1 MVSEIQ
7 PYAWLPNKD
16 RQILGGMATDLDT
29 QLGRVVDA
37 FKARGWWNNTLLWL
51 VADNGKPHC
60 LLPRAFLVMLACMH
74 AYAGGPPYVANSN
87 WPMRGGKW
95 TSFEGGTHL
104 TAFAV
109 HGGGL
114 LPSKN
119 FTGLAH
125 HVDLVQ
131 SAGDRCPT
139 VEGAVC
145 QTHRRL
151 AIGPDVT
158 CGSRLRLQ

>member
-1 MVSEIQ
+1 M
-7 PYAWLPNKD
+7 
-16 RQILGGMATDLDT
+16 
-29 QLGRVVDA
+29 RV
-37 FKARGWWNNTLLWL
+37 
-51 VADNGKPHC
+51 
-60 LLPRAFLVMLACMH
+60 
-74 AYAGGPPYVANSN
+74 GGPPYVANSN

-125 HVDLVQ
+125 HVDLVRCEL
-131 SAGDRCPT
+131 ATCDWTLGDFILI
-139 VEGAVC
+139 VGV
-145 QTHRRL
+145 
-151 AIGPDVT
+151 
-158 CGSRLRLQ
+158 